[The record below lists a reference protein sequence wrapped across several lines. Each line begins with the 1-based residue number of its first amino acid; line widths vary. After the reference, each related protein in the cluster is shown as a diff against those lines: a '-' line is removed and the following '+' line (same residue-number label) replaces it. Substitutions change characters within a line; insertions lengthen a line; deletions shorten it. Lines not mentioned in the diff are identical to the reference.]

1 MPDGQQQHSN
11 TVHQNQFIDEND
23 LINAVNQ
30 AIHIIN
36 NLQMQN
42 IIHRDVN
49 INEIV
54 HMDEDQDFQII
65 GNFEFQENQ

>member
-1 MPDGQQQHSN
+1 
-11 TVHQNQFIDEND
+11 
-23 LINAVNQ
+23 
-30 AIHIIN
+30 
-36 NLQMQN
+36 MQN